1 MTMNNSSSSK
11 LGGQCLIVG
20 AIISFIIFIIQILV
34 SGPPPGNEHIFSYF
48 ANETVAKGSATV
60 IYTLLWMFGNVLIAF
75 GILVLNGHLQE
86 QQKDTMLSLG
96 TFLFIVGQIGFMLA
110 TTMDVSII
118 YAQDP
123 IEIANIASGQMSVF
137 FMFGPVAF
145 LGGALVSLNL
155 ASREYI
161 NALYS
166 RVTAVVFI
174 IVILAFI
181 YSSFNMADP
190 GNHNIPS
197 TIMPAFA
204 GISIAQFFAVI
215 WNLMV
220 GMKMMKN

>member
-1 MTMNNSSSSK
+1 MNNSSSSK

-123 IEIANIASGQMSVF
+123 IEIANIASGQMSIF

-166 RVTAVVFI
+166 RITAVVFL

-220 GMKMMKN
+220 GMKMMRN

>member
-1 MTMNNSSSSK
+1 MNNSSSSK
-11 LGGQCLIVG
+11 LGGQCLVAG
-20 AIISFIIFIIQILV
+20 GIISFIIFIIQILV

-123 IEIANIASGQMSVF
+123 IEIANIASGQMSIF

-161 NALYS
+161 NALFA
-166 RVTAVVFI
+166 RITAVVFL

-181 YSSFNMADP
+181 YSSINLADP

-204 GISIAQFFAVI
+204 GISIAQFFIVV

>member
-1 MTMNNSSSSK
+1 MNNSSSSK

-96 TFLFIVGQIGFMLA
+96 TFMFIVAQIAIMLA
-110 TTMDVSII
+110 TTMDVAII
-118 YAQDP
+118 YAQDST
-123 IEIANIASGQMSVF
+123 EIANIVSRQMSVF
-137 FMFGPVAF
+137 CMFGPVAL
-145 LGGALVSLNL
+145 LGSALVALNI

-161 NALYS
+161 NSLYS
-166 RVTAVVFI
+166 RIAAVVYL
-174 IVILAFI
+174 IVILAMV

-197 TIMPAFA
+197 TIIPAFA

>member
-1 MTMNNSSSSK
+1 MNNSSSSK

-75 GILVLNGHLQE
+75 GILVLNGSLQE
-86 QQKDTMLSLG
+86 QQKDGLLGLG

-110 TTMDVSII
+110 TTMDVAII
-118 YAQDP
+118 YAHP

-166 RVTAVVFI
+166 RITAVVFL

>member
-1 MTMNNSSSSK
+1 MNNSSSSK

-34 SGPPPGNEHIFSYF
+34 SGPPPGNEHIFTYF
-48 ANETVAKGSATV
+48 ANETIAKGSATV
-60 IYTLLWMFGNVLIAF
+60 IYTLLWIFGNVLIAF

-96 TFLFIVGQIGFMLA
+96 TFMFIVAQIAIMLA
-110 TTMDVSII
+110 TTMDVAII
-118 YAQDP
+118 YAQDST
-123 IEIANIASGQMSVF
+123 EIANIVSRQMSVF

-145 LGGALVSLNL
+145 LGSALVALNI

-166 RVTAVVFI
+166 RIAAVVYL
-174 IVILAFI
+174 IVILAMV

-197 TIMPAFA
+197 TIIPAFA
-204 GISIAQFFAVI
+204 GISITQFFAVI

>member
-1 MTMNNSSSSK
+1 
-11 LGGQCLIVG
+11 
-20 AIISFIIFIIQILV
+20 
-34 SGPPPGNEHIFSYF
+34 
-48 ANETVAKGSATV
+48 
-60 IYTLLWMFGNVLIAF
+60 
-75 GILVLNGHLQE
+75 
-86 QQKDTMLSLG
+86 
-96 TFLFIVGQIGFMLA
+96 MLA

-123 IEIANIASGQMSVF
+123 IEIANIASGQMSIF

-161 NALYS
+161 NALYA
-166 RVTAVVFI
+166 RITAVVFL

-204 GISIAQFFAVI
+204 GISIAQFFIVI

>member
-1 MTMNNSSSSK
+1 MNNSSSSK

-96 TFLFIVGQIGFMLA
+96 TFMFIVAQIAIMLA
-110 TTMDVSII
+110 TTMDVAII
-118 YAQDP
+118 YAQDST
-123 IEIANIASGQMSVF
+123 EIANIVSRQMSVF

-145 LGGALVSLNL
+145 LGSALVALNI

-166 RVTAVVFI
+166 RIAAVVFL
-174 IVILAFI
+174 IVILAFA
-181 YSSFNMADP
+181 YTAFNMADP
-190 GNHNIPS
+190 GNHYIPS

>member
-1 MTMNNSSSSK
+1 MNNSSSSK
-11 LGGQCLIVG
+11 LGGQCLVAG
-20 AIISFIIFIIQILV
+20 GIISFIIFIIQILV
-34 SGPPPGNEHIFSYF
+34 SGPPPGNEHIFTYF
-48 ANETVAKGSATV
+48 ANETIAKGSATV
-60 IYTLLWMFGNVLIAF
+60 IYTLLWIFGNVLIAF

-145 LGGALVSLNL
+145 LGGALVSLNI

-166 RVTAVVFI
+166 RITAVVFL

-204 GISIAQFFAVI
+204 GISIAQIFAVI

>member
-1 MTMNNSSSSK
+1 MSNSSSSK
-11 LGGQCLIVG
+11 LGGQCLVAG
-20 AIISFIIFIIQILV
+20 GIISFIIFIIQILV

-75 GILVLNGHLQE
+75 GILVLNGSLQE
-86 QQKDTMLSLG
+86 QQKDGLLGLG

-110 TTMDVSII
+110 TTMDVAII
-118 YAQDP
+118 YAHP

-145 LGGALVSLNL
+145 LGFALVSLNL

-166 RVTAVVFI
+166 RITAVVFL

-181 YSSFNMADP
+181 YTSFNMADP

-197 TIMPAFA
+197 TIIPAFA

-215 WNLMV
+215 WNLLV

>member
-1 MTMNNSSSSK
+1 MSNSSSSK
-11 LGGQCLIVG
+11 LGGQCLVVG
-20 AIISFIIFIIQILV
+20 GIISFIIFIIQILIG
-34 SGPPPGNEHIFSYF
+34 GPPPGNEHIFSYF

-60 IYTLLWMFGNVLIAF
+60 IYTLLWTFGNVLIAF
-75 GILVLNGHLQE
+75 GILVLNGNLQE
-86 QQKDTMLSLG
+86 QQKDGLLGLG

-110 TTMDVSII
+110 TTMDVAII

-166 RVTAVVFI
+166 RITAVVFL

-181 YSSFNMADP
+181 YSSFNLADP

>member
-1 MTMNNSSSSK
+1 MSNSSSSK
-11 LGGQCLIVG
+11 LGGQCLVVG
-20 AIISFIIFIIQILV
+20 GILSFLVFVIQILV
-34 SGPPPGNEHIFSYF
+34 SGPPPGNEHIFSFF

-75 GILVLNGHLQE
+75 GILVLNGSLQE
-86 QQKDTMLSLG
+86 QQKDGLLGLG

-110 TTMDVSII
+110 TTMDVAII
-118 YAQDP
+118 YAQDST
-123 IEIANIASGQMSVF
+123 EIANIVSRQMSVF
-137 FMFGPVAF
+137 FMFGPVAL
-145 LGGALVSLNL
+145 LGSAIVALNI

-166 RVTAVVFI
+166 RIAAVVYL
-174 IVILAFI
+174 IVILAFA
-181 YSSFNMADP
+181 YTSFNMADP

-197 TIMPAFA
+197 TIIPAFA
-204 GISIAQFFAVI
+204 GISITQFFAVI

>member
-1 MTMNNSSSSK
+1 MNNSSSSK

-20 AIISFIIFIIQILV
+20 AIISFILFIIQILI
-34 SGPPPGNEHIFSYF
+34 SGPPPGSEHIFSYF
-48 ANETVAKGSATV
+48 ANETAGRGSSGV
-60 IYTLLWMFGNVLIAF
+60 IYTLLGTLGTALIAF
-75 GILVLNGHLQE
+75 GFLVLNGHLQE

-161 NALYS
+161 NALYA
-166 RVTAVVFI
+166 RITAVVFL